1 MGTVSVTGLAYL
13 DAVSKIDD
21 KQDQIDDLNVL
32 ITQQDE
38 TIEKLSTTVS
48 EVASEIGGIT
58 VKYQCL
64 VLLQVPKYFVPVQIF
79 WVSPKFWLHLVPLQ
93 KVLCRHKNQFYWM
106 QIIFLCGTKFLW
118 LAQYVDKFLVR
129 HKKFGPEQNILGPV
143 KGQSISAP

>member
-1 MGTVSVTGLAYL
+1 MVVGTVSVTGLAYL

-79 WVSPKFWLHLVPLQ
+79 
-93 KVLCRHKNQFYWM
+93 
-106 QIIFLCGTKFLW
+106 
-118 LAQYVDKFLVR
+118 
-129 HKKFGPEQNILGPV
+129 
-143 KGQSISAP
+143 